1 MPTIMIRGAKTQY
14 DKGVTYETIAKD
26 FQSKYKNRIALV
38 YFNGKMRE
46 LHRKVSGDGV
56 LSFITTGDSSGHKA
70 YSRTASMMLV
80 KALSNS
86 AGDKSRDVHLKFEFS
101 LGNASYCSVF

>member
-46 LHRKVSGDGV
+46 LHR
-56 LSFITTGDSSGHKA
+56 
-70 YSRTASMMLV
+70 
-80 KALSNS
+80 
-86 AGDKSRDVHLKFEFS
+86 
-101 LGNASYCSVF
+101 

>member
-70 YSRTASMMLV
+70 YSRTAPDTQR
-80 KALSNS
+80 NII
-86 AGDKSRDVHLKFEFS
+86 FS
-101 LGNASYCSVF
+101 TLCRRPYRSGCTFYR

>member
-46 LHRKVSGDGV
+46 LHRKVIIRQKEDKGT
-56 LSFITTGDSSGHKA
+56 LTLEF
-70 YSRTASMMLV
+70 YSREELEELMQRL
-80 KALSNS
+80 
-86 AGDKSRDVHLKFEFS
+86 AGSEPGGKQ
-101 LGNASYCSVF
+101 